1 MAQKKQTQPRKSNF
15 LVKCTGESKNKQ
27 YSWRLVAA
35 NGKITASGTG
45 LNKKPSK
52 AYVENLIK
60 QLQNCV
66 VVERV
71 DEKKPLSKTRNYA
84 REHKVS
90 D

>member
-15 LVKCTGESKNKQ
+15 LVKCTGEGKNKQ

-45 LNKKPSK
+45 LNKKPGK
-52 AYVENLIK
+52 AYVESLVK
-60 QLQNCV
+60 QLQNCL
-66 VVERV
+66 VVEA
-71 DEKKPLSKTRNYA
+71 EKKSSANKSYA
-84 REHKVS
+84 REHKVT